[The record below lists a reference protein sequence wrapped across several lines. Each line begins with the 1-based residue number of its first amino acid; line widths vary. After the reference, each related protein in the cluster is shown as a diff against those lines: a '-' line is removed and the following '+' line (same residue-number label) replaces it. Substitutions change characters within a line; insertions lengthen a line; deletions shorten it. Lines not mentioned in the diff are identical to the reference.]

1 MDIVEKLNEKINS
14 EELQNCNIIK
24 CSVDKVKQTGTLVL
38 ENKIDKKQKIKL
50 KWNKELNE
58 WK

>member
-1 MDIVEKLNEKINS
+1 MDIVKKLNEKISS

-24 CSVDKVKQTGTLVL
+24 CSVDEVKQTGTLVL
-38 ENKIDKKQKIKL
+38 EDKANKKQKIKL